1 MGRPSG
7 AVLFG
12 HPRFPYRSARATLDN
27 PYAATGGKIPLCQMI
42 RDANFEDLR
51 RAANRRRM
59 VHLVLGCTVLS
70 TILTLGVTREVKI
83 HQKVGAVAEAQVGD
97 LAAMEARQ
105 AALEGIARTHHFW
118 TGAFGVRSEL
128 THRTLAIAELR
139 RASEARAAESD
150 RALQQSRE
158 EAELERMRGLASV
171 ERGRY
176 REAIRHFRAALRI
189 SDAVGPVGFSG
200 GPWPHREQ
208 TRLDIK
214 ALEEWE
220 AKRR

>member
-1 MGRPSG
+1 M
-7 AVLFG
+7 LG
-12 HPRFPYRSARATLDN
+12 HPRFPYRSARESLDN
-27 PYAATGGKIPLCQMI
+27 PYARRQRATPFRQMI

-70 TILTLGVTREVKI
+70 TLLTLGVTREVKI
-83 HQKVGAVAEAQVGD
+83 HRQLGAVAPAQVCD
-97 LAAMEARQ
+97 LQAMEERQ
-105 AALEGIARTHHFW
+105 AALESLDRTHHFW

-128 THRTLAIAELR
+128 TQLTIAIAELR

-150 RALQQSRE
+150 RALQRSRE

-176 REAIRHFRAALRI
+176 REAIGHFRSALRI

-200 GPWPHREQ
+200 GPWPHRDQ

>member
-1 MGRPSG
+1 
-7 AVLFG
+7 
-12 HPRFPYRSARATLDN
+12 
-27 PYAATGGKIPLCQMI
+27 MI

-70 TILTLGVTREVKI
+70 TLLTVGVTREVKI
-83 HQKVGAVAEAQVGD
+83 HRKLGAVAPAQVGD
-97 LAAMEARQ
+97 LAAMEERQ
-105 AALEGIARTHHFW
+105 AALEIIARSHHFW
-118 TGAFGVRSEL
+118 TGAFGVRREL
-128 THRTLAIAELR
+128 TDLTIAIAELR

-158 EAELERMRGLASV
+158 EAELERMRGLAAV

-176 REAIRHFRAALRI
+176 REAIGHFRTAVRI
-189 SDAVGPVGFSG
+189 ADSVGPLGFSG
-200 GPWPHREQ
+200 GPWPHRDQ
-208 TRLDIK
+208 TLLDIN
-214 ALEEWE
+214 ALVEWE